1 MPVPVR
7 SCYKDSFETYTLKMT
22 APGALQFDP
31 ATAQNAFWTD
41 IGLVVPRITSSVHA
55 HGDIVNVQSTAIP
68 PVIDRMN
75 RHGKASFGVQERRL
89 L

>member
-1 MPVPVR
+1 
-7 SCYKDSFETYTLKMT
+7 MT

-31 ATAQNAFWTD
+31 ATAQNAD
-41 IGLVVPRITSSVHA
+41 IGLVVPRISSSVHA